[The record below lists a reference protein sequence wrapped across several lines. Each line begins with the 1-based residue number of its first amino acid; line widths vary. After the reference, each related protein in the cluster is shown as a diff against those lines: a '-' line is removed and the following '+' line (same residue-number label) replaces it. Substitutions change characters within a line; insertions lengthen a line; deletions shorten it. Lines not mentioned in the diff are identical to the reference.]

1 MVVKVS
7 ASGNLDFIVRNNF
20 SIGLKL
26 KYDRKNYN
34 IYAGVYGGIV
44 SLCPGICRLNHPA
57 KNLTCIFALSKIHNK
72 SSGFM
77 SLRCERNFFV
87 ASLIK

>member
-26 KYDRKNYN
+26 KYDRQNYK

-44 SLCPGICRLNHPA
+44 NLCPGI
-57 KNLTCIFALSKIHNK
+57 
-72 SSGFM
+72 
-77 SLRCERNFFV
+77 
-87 ASLIK
+87 